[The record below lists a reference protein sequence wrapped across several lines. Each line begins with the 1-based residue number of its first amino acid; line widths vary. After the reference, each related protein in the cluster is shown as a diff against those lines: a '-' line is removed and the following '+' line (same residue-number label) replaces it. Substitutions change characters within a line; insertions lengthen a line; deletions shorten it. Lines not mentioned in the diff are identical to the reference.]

1 MTRIAVLCGG
11 YSMER
16 EVSLISGERVYNA
29 LVDLG
34 YESKKFDL
42 DNNLIKNLLEYKPD
56 LVYIALHGKTGEDGV
71 VQELLELIGI
81 PYTGPGVVACRLT
94 FDKAMTKEILRSK
107 GFSTPDFYTLDTTC
121 FMDLGAASLLP
132 KVVEMLELPLV
143 VKPSGQG
150 SSIGIKLVRDE
161 KELGRAVVG
170 ALGYDNRVVIEKY
183 ISGKE
188 IAVSVVDG
196 EVFPL
201 VEIVPPREIFDFQ
214 AMYTAG
220 ETEYYVPA
228 RIGKEDTAM
237 IMELAVKICELFD
250 TLELARV
257 DMIIDKDGTPQILE
271 VNTSPGMTETS
282 LLPMAAEASGI
293 QFEKLTEKAVK
304 SALEKIS

>member
-1 MTRIAVLCGG
+1 
-11 YSMER
+11 MER

-29 LVDLG
+29 LIDLG

-42 DNNLIKNLLEYKPD
+42 DGELINNILEYNPD

-71 VQELLELIGI
+71 VQELLEILGI

-94 FDKAMTKEILRSK
+94 FDKAMAKEILRDK
-107 GFSTPDFYTLDTTC
+107 GFSTPDFFTLDTTC
-121 FMDLGAASLLP
+121 FMELGAARLLP
-132 KVVEMLELPLV
+132 NIVEKLGLPLV

-161 KELGRAVVG
+161 KGLARAVVG
-170 ALGYDNRVVIEKY
+170 ALSYDNRVVIEKY

-188 IAVSVVDG
+188 VAASIVGG
-196 EVFPL
+196 EVLPL

-228 RIGKEDTAM
+228 RVAKEDAAM
-237 IMELAVKICELFD
+237 ISDMSGSVCEFFE

-257 DMIIDKDGTPQILE
+257 DMIIDEEGIPQILE
-271 VNTSPGMTETS
+271 INTSPGMTETS
-282 LLPMAAEASGI
+282 LLPMAAEAKGLK
-293 QFEKLTEKAVK
+293 FEKLTEKIVK
-304 SALEKIS
+304 SALEKRS